1 MIPAEGGSL
10 PEIAVLGVLAVVQG
24 ITEFLPISSDGHLV
38 LAQRALGLQSPGLG
52 IDVALHLGTLVSVLV
67 VYRKDLAQ
75 IVRAALGGE
84 LREVLL
90 LALATVPVAI
100 VGLLLKSQMERLFE
114 SVRAAA
120 LGLLGTAVILV
131 IGERARRRSDPAR
144 HPERGPP
151 RESVTARDALLI
163 GLVQTVAIL
172 PGVSRSGSTI
182 ATGLVVGL
190 APKTAARF
198 SFLLAVPAILGAAVL
213 EVPEALGGD
222 QGHHLGP
229 VVAAAALAGVVGYG
243 ALRTVLAFLNRG
255 AFAWF
260 AVYCAVVGLA
270 VLVLVA

>member
-1 MIPAEGGSL
+1 VIPAGEPL
-10 PEIAVLGVLAVVQG
+10 PEAAVLGILAVVQG

-67 VYRKDLAQ
+67 VYRRDLFR
-75 IVRAALGGE
+75 ILREAAGGE
-84 LREVLL
+84 LRQVLL
-90 LALATVPVAI
+90 LALATLPVAV
-100 VGLLLKSQMERLFE
+100 VGLLLKSQMESLFE

-131 IGERARRRSDPAR
+131 IGEQARRRSDPAR
-144 HPERGPP
+144 HPERAPP

-190 APKTAARF
+190 SPQASARF
-198 SFLLAVPAILGAAVL
+198 SFLLAVPAIMGAAVL
-213 EVPEALGGD
+213 EVPEALGAT
-222 QGHHLGP
+222 QGRGP
-229 VVAAAALAGVVGYG
+229 WLVLAAAALAGVVGYG

-260 AVYCAVVGLA
+260 ALYCAVVGLC
-270 VLVLVA
+270 VLALVG